1 MRLEAFSDAVFAILM
16 TLLVLELK
24 TPLISD
30 PNDSHSL
37 LEKLAS
43 VTPKYL
49 VGTIS
54 FVSISVIWINHYNF
68 FHHFKLINHIILFL
82 NVVLLL
88 AVTFLPY
95 PTAVIGD
102 YPMNETAIV
111 LYGGTMFFIYLI
123 FSLMKLYAY
132 KDAKMIEDDY
142 IVDEFK
148 MSDYIK
154 LFISPVLYL
163 ITIAFSFLHPYFA
176 YIGFILLPVYNVIP
190 GRCRIR

>member
-1 MRLEAFSDAVFAILM
+1 MLEAVSEIR
-16 TLLVLELK
+16 E
-24 TPLISD
+24 
-30 PNDSHSL
+30 
-37 LEKLAS
+37 
-43 VTPKYL
+43 
-49 VGTIS
+49 VGNGGSTTG
-54 FVSISVIWINHYNF
+54 
-68 FHHFKLINHIILFL
+68 L
-82 NVVLLL
+82 NR
-88 AVTFLPY
+88 
-95 PTAVIGD
+95 G
-102 YPMNETAIV
+102 N
-111 LYGGTMFFIYLI
+111 
-123 FSLMKLYAY
+123 AY